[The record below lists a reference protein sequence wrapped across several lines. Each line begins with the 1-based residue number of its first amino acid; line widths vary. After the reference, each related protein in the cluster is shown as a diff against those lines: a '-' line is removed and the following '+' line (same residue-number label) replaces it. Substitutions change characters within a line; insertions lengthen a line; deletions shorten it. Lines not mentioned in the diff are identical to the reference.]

1 MPKIQTDLDSRIF
14 IVQKKDLKGR
24 YTPSLYKD
32 VVTLNSTIYQNIP
45 LSHLAYINPSTRF
58 PNRSKEIQ
66 ISFVPM
72 ESVNEIYAEITDH
85 KDCLIEEAKGFTRF
99 QEGDLLWAKITPCM
113 ENGKSAIAKG
123 LTNGYGCGSTEFYVI
138 RPKNDEL
145 LIEYIHSLLH
155 MKFVRQTA
163 KLYFGG
169 SAGQQRVAV
178 DFLENFNVPLPSVEK
193 QQQIVN
199 YVVNLRN
206 RAKTLRKEGLAI
218 LEEAKHEVEQ
228 MIIGS

>member
-1 MPKIQTDLDSRIF
+1 MF
-14 IVQKKDLKGR
+14 IK
-24 YTPSLYKD
+24 T
-32 VVTLNSTIYQNIP
+32 
-45 LSHLAYINPSTRF
+45 
-58 PNRSKEIQ
+58 
-66 ISFVPM
+66 
-72 ESVNEIYAEITDH
+72 
-85 KDCLIEEAKGFTRF
+85 
-99 QEGDLLWAKITPCM
+99 
-113 ENGKSAIAKG
+113 SAIAKG

-193 QQQIVN
+193 QQEIVN

-206 RAKTLRKEGLAI
+206 RAKTLRKEGLTI

-228 MIIGS
+228 MIIGKSQVR